1 MCTILV
7 VAHVALKTRKI
18 ILKNL
23 IPLYDKIFEIPTFSF
38 ILAKNEARTVRKMG
52 GIKEGK
58 KEVTGI
64 IYGLGFGGDIS

>member
-1 MCTILV
+1 M
-7 VAHVALKTRKI
+7 
-18 ILKNL
+18 
-23 IPLYDKIFEIPTFSF
+23 IFDISTFSF

-52 GIKEGK
+52 GMKEGK